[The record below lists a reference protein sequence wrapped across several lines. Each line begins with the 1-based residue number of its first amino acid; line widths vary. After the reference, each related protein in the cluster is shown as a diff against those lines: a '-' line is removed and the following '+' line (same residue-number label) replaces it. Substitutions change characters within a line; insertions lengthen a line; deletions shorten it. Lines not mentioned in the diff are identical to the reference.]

1 MTPDPFLN
9 SGRSNEPQSWNR
21 YAYALGDPANLN
33 DPTGLM
39 PTLTC
44 PQGNEDDDFG
54 ENCDFWAP
62 DSCPMLN
69 GGISPFCGNMQAGQ
83 FLQTFAGP
91 NKITV
96 TGYSRT
102 GAKENTITNDL
113 NDILNQVL
121 TGGSATWL
129 SNQDFSASQLIA
141 AMETAVSGGPSYG
154 YGVLN
159 SSTTAAFVGTNNTDG
174 TPIAGLPANASIT
187 VNSNGAFFNSA
198 YTVGS
203 GFVQYTGGTL
213 QAQIFILVH
222 ELAHEVGA
230 AGFQPDAGNPSAGA
244 SNNALVQKNCGS
256 QIAGVH

>member
-1 MTPDPFLN
+1 VVDVPFEFRHGDFAVLAGHDALLVSMIAPPWCR
-9 SGRSNEPQSWNR
+9 SGGRFLHKR
-21 YAYALGDPANLN
+21 L
-33 DPTGLM
+33 
-39 PTLTC
+39 TLR
-44 PQGNEDDDFG
+44 
-54 ENCDFWAP
+54 A
-62 DSCPMLN
+62 
-69 GGISPFCGNMQAGQ
+69 
-83 FLQTFAGP
+83 
-91 NKITV
+91 
-96 TGYSRT
+96 
-102 GAKENTITNDL
+102 
-113 NDILNQVL
+113 
-121 TGGSATWL
+121 WL